1 MIPRKIHLS
10 YSSIT
15 SFKACPT
22 RFFAKYICGLRRDG
36 DTDSQRR
43 GTNWHELLEV
53 VDLAPEAV
61 CRACAGQMYPD
72 KECPVCCGT
81 GFLSGDSVDAAI
93 RVLGKAYA
101 DIPVGKTTEEIQTER
116 AKLLYSLSGY
126 KWCWGIGEA
135 EPEYEVV
142 ATEVPFELNLLDPE
156 TGHPAR
162 DALIVGVIDKIVK
175 FRDGRYGQVEHKST
189 AKPIGS
195 DSMYWNHLQMD
206 TQTTLY
212 PYAMQRMQKEGKL
225 EHLGIMP
232 DDPISTTVYYDVW
245 HTSQIK
251 MKKISQSDTRKFIQ
265 TGQYCGNVFE
275 VTGASLRKEGRK
287 TLVDI
292 EPEGAFVDGHPVT
305 VDVGKA
311 GDVSFIET
319 EGMYGQ
325 RILEAIGNDPD
336 KYFARREIQRTED
349 DMVRFEGQLYSIYQC
364 MLAMRR
370 TGHWYTCEHECDS
383 KYRCDYVNYCWFGED
398 IRPDNVLTDFHNMF
412 DKKEEENGNA

>member
-1 MIPRKIHLS
+1 MRKIHLS

-22 RFFAKYICGLRRDG
+22 RFYAKYICGLRRDG

-43 GTNWHELLEV
+43 GTNWHELMEV
-53 VDLAPEAV
+53 VDLPLEAV
-61 CRACAGQMYPD
+61 CRACAGQMHPD
-72 KECPVCCGT
+72 PECPVCCGT
-81 GFLSGDSVDAAI
+81 GFLSGDSIDAAM
-93 RVLGKAYA
+93 RVLSRAYEVVPA
-101 DIPVGKTTEEIQTER
+101 GKTTEEIQTER
-116 AKLLYSLSGY
+116 AKLLYSLTGY
-126 KWCWGIGEA
+126 KWAWGIGET

-142 ATEVPFELNLLDPE
+142 ATEVPFELTLLDPE

-162 DALIVGVIDKIVK
+162 DALIKGVIDKIVK
-175 FRDGRYGQVEHKST
+175 FKDGRYGQVEHKST

-245 HTSQIK
+245 HTSQVK
-251 MKKISQSDTRKFIQ
+251 MKKLSKADTIKFIKA
-265 TGQYCGNVFE
+265 GEYCGAEFKIE
-275 VTGASLRKEGRK
+275 GAGVVKEGRK
-287 TLVDI
+287 ICTIVEDRV
-292 EPEGAFVDGHPVT
+292 AVDGQPVAIIENKDGT
-305 VDVGKA
+305 I
-311 GDVSFIET
+311 SFTET

-325 RILEAIGNDPD
+325 RVLEAIGNDPD

-349 DMVRFEGQLYSIYQC
+349 DMARFEGQLYSIYQC

-383 KYRCDYVNYCWFGED
+383 KYRCDYTNYCWFGEK
-398 IRPDNVLTDFHNMF
+398 IQPDNVLNDFHNMF
-412 DKKEEENGNA
+412 EDKENGNA